1 MNKTNIY
8 INEKKTMS
16 HVSKVNKKRTLLK
29 ENNNTNNNMSYM
41 SKVIYNKGFR
51 KKYYNLFTYRLKSPY

>member
-29 ENNNTNNNMSYM
+29 DNNNMSYM
-41 SKVIYNKGFR
+41 NKVIYNKGFR

>member
-1 MNKTNIY
+1 M
-8 INEKKTMS
+8 EKKTMS

-29 ENNNTNNNMSYM
+29 DNNNMSYM

>member
-1 MNKTNIY
+1 
-8 INEKKTMS
+8 MS

-29 ENNNTNNNMSYM
+29 DNNNMSYM
-41 SKVIYNKGFR
+41 NKVIYNKGFR

>member
-8 INEKKTMS
+8 INEKKTLS

-29 ENNNTNNNMSYM
+29 ENNNNNMSYM

-51 KKYYNLFTYRLKSPY
+51 KKYHNLFTYRLKSPY

>member
-8 INEKKTMS
+8 INGKKTMS

-29 ENNNTNNNMSYM
+29 DNNNMSYM